1 MALRRRRTNLHSWL
15 RPIRWEGEIQARQ
28 LPVDV
33 DVESD
38 RVVIRAHLPG
48 FTADEIDVRATQR
61 EVTIGT
67 HRAPPSTPGQ
77 RVTHEVYQGNW
88 FRRIRLAQPVRPDLA
103 LVTYENG
110 ELTICLPR
118 AMPARS
124 IVLNLPGSQVFER
137 PEIPM
142 RTSADVSP
150 PGPGPHD
157 TVFKP

>member
-1 MALRRRRTNLHSWL
+1 MTLHRSRTTFGAWL
-15 RPIRWEGEIQARQ
+15 KPIHWEGEIQARP

-33 DVESD
+33 DVEPD
-38 RVVIRAHLPG
+38 RIVLRAHLPG

-61 EVTIGT
+61 EVTIVT
-67 HRAPPSTPGQ
+67 HREGTSTPRQ
-77 RVTHEVYQGNW
+77 RVTHEVYTGDW
-88 FRRIRLAQPVRPDLA
+88 FRRIRLPRPARPDLA
-103 LVTYENG
+103 VVTYESG
-110 ELTICLPR
+110 DLTICLPR
-118 AMPARS
+118 VVPARS
-124 IVLNLPGSQVFER
+124 IILKLPGSQVFER